1 VDWADKES
9 GRCESFGLREIRAL
23 GERVGW
29 GSRWGMKIEGGF
41 INSSRN
47 QKSQRAKP
55 NKYDLETRAIIAVGS
70 GGGIDGRR
78 VD

>member
-1 VDWADKES
+1 
-9 GRCESFGLREIRAL
+9 
-23 GERVGW
+23 
-29 GSRWGMKIEGGF
+29 MKIEGGF